1 LTAPGDPWHHESRF
15 TGPTNKLMEVFMAV
29 TEEQKKAMFEVI
41 KGFAHL
47 IKTLGSVPSGELYAR
62 VMGKLS
68 LDSYQAIIGYL
79 EAAELVEVKNHVIT
93 WVGK

>member
-1 LTAPGDPWHHESRF
+1 
-15 TGPTNKLMEVFMAV
+15 MAV

-41 KGFAHL
+41 KGFAQL
-47 IKTLGSVPSGELYAR
+47 IKALGSVPSGELYAR
-62 VMGKLS
+62 VMDKLS